1 MNINF
6 ELYRIFYTVASC
18 GNITKASKEL
28 MISQP
33 AVTKQIK
40 TLENQLGGELFIRTK
55 KGVILTDNGREIFN
69 YVKQAIDCFQNAE
82 MQFSNL
88 KSLEKGTVKIG
99 VSTTLAKLYLIDRLK
114 IFHKEHPNIGIE
126 ISTDPSS
133 VMRKKLKDG
142 RLDIVI
148 AKFWEKENNDLT
160 TIELGTIHD
169 CFIAGNEYID
179 LKDREIKFEELDQFP
194 ILLQKY
200 PSTSREALDRF
211 CQENNFELTTK
222 MEIGSA
228 SLLEEFVKIGLGIG
242 LVTKEYVQNDLN
254 GSDLFEIKT
263 VPQLKEKKFG
273 IILLKGSM
281 HSFGTNELIKLLLE
295 TKNRDL

>member
-6 ELYRIFYTVASC
+6 ELYRIFYAVATC
-18 GNITKASKEL
+18 GNITKASKKL

-88 KSLEKGTVKIG
+88 KNLEKGTIRIG
-99 VSTTLAKLYLIDRLK
+99 VSTTLAKLYLIKYLQ
-114 IFHKEHPNIGIE
+114 IFHKEHPNIAIE
-126 ISTDPSS
+126 ISTDPSRL
-133 VMRKKLKDG
+133 MRKKLRDG

-148 AKFWEKENNDLT
+148 AKLLDNEDNDLES
-160 TIELGTIHD
+160 IELGTLHD
-169 CFIAGNEYID
+169 CFIAGNEYKQ
-179 LKDREIKFEELDQFP
+179 LKDKIITFKELDKYP

-200 PSTSREALDRF
+200 PSTSRESLDNF
-211 CQENNFELTTK
+211 CRINNVELTTK

-228 SLLEEFVKIGLGIG
+228 NLLEEFVKIGLGIG
-242 LVTKEYVQNDLN
+242 LVTKEFVS
-254 GSDLFEIKT
+254 SDLDNNELFEVKT
-263 VPQLKEKKFG
+263 FPKLNCKKFG
-273 IILLKGSM
+273 IIMLKDSM
-281 HSFGTNELIKLLLE
+281 HSFGTNQLVKLLLSN
-295 TKNRDL
+295 KNKEF

>member
-6 ELYRIFYTVASC
+6 ELYRIFYTVAVC

-33 AVTKQIK
+33 AVTKQLK

-69 YVKQAIDCFQNAE
+69 YVKHAITCFQNAE

-88 KSLEKGTVKIG
+88 KNLEKGTIKIG
-99 VSTTLAKLYLIDRLK
+99 VSTTLAKLYLIKQLK
-114 IFHKEHPNIGIE
+114 SFHKDHPNIGIE
-126 ISTDPSS
+126 ISTDPSKL
-133 VMRKKLKDG
+133 MRSKLRDG
-142 RLDIVI
+142 RLDMIV
-148 AKFWEKENNDLT
+148 AKFYDEEDNDLSA
-160 TIELGTIHD
+160 IELGTLHD
-169 CFIAGNEYID
+169 CFIAGNEYNE
-179 LKDREIKFEELDQFP
+179 LKNKTITFEELNKYP

-200 PSTSREALDRF
+200 PSTSRESLDNF
-211 CQENNFELTTK
+211 CRANNIELTTK

-242 LVTKEYVQNDLN
+242 LVTKEFVQKDLES
-254 GSDLFEIKT
+254 GELFEVNTIPK
-263 VPQLKEKKFG
+263 LHEKKFG
-273 IILLKGSM
+273 IILLKDSM
-281 HSFGTNELIKLLLE
+281 HSFGTNQLVKHLQ
-295 TKNRDL
+295 TNKD